1 MTDEGQLER
10 RPEPPA
16 NHGDTLEHGQKSLGP
31 TTRPLWLWLVY
42 GLSLAVSGVCV
53 WGLLIH
59 FALVPPPYALIP
71 PLNLSEPDSLFVDWQ
86 IAAISQ
92 DPSLCEQVVI
102 SSPLISAERVNAIP
116 ERDGCGWS
124 NAIRLNAVGNIV
136 VNASPI
142 DCGTAAALALWLTK
156 VVTPAAEETLSTS
169 VTKVT
174 HYGTYACRNIAGTSW
189 RSVHAKAAAIDVAGF
204 ATSDGSNLS
213 VRKHWKG
220 RDDRAKF
227 LHSIA
232 QGTCRYFRSALSPAY
247 NAAHHDHFHLDRGW
261 GHTCK

>member
-16 NHGDTLEHGQKSLGP
+16 IHGDNLEHGRKSLGP

-42 GLSLAVSGVCV
+42 GLSLAVSGVSV

-59 FALVPPPYALIP
+59 FALVPPPYGLIP
-71 PLNLSEPDSLFVDWQ
+71 PLNLSEPDGLFVDWQ

-92 DPSLCEQVVI
+92 DPALCERVVI
-102 SSPLISAERVNAIP
+102 SSPLISAERVNAMP

-142 DCGTAAALALWLTK
+142 DCGTAAALALWLTNE
-156 VVTPAAEETLSTS
+156 VTPAAEEMLSTS
-169 VTKVT
+169 VTKIT
-174 HYGTYACRNIAGTSW
+174 HYGTYSCRNIAGTPW
-189 RSVHAKAAAIDVAGF
+189 RSVHAKAAAIDVA
-204 ATSDGSNLS
+204 AITTSDGSNLT
-213 VRKHWKG
+213 VRKNWRGK
-220 RDDRAKF
+220 DERAEF

-261 GHTCK
+261 GNTCK